1 MIHPE
6 QEGSKN
12 IFKKRFLSYL
22 TLKIKTLLFHK
33 GFAIKVTA
41 CSNGWPKK
49 KKKFQRNFLHRLR
62 CDQLPLPGI
71 ISFFLQQPEMYDFHL
86 KRSGKNTKLKFCLF
100 HDSQLN
106 YLFFNEKFSLMWSNS
121 KIFIDFITFL
131 LLFYVLG
138 FLVFGVFFWPQLMW
152 NLNSTSIKRDAVF
165 HLHSCGV
172 RVVLLT
178 ATHVCRFSPGS
189 AKPACTHPAL
199 EGDVLSLI
207 H

>member
-1 MIHPE
+1 M
-6 QEGSKN
+6 
-12 IFKKRFLSYL
+12 
-22 TLKIKTLLFHK
+22 
-33 GFAIKVTA
+33 A
-41 CSNGWPKK
+41 KK
-49 KKKFQRNFLHRLR
+49 KKEKFQWNFLHRLS

-71 ISFFLQQPEMYDFHL
+71 ISFFLQQPEMYDSDL
-86 KRSGKNTKLKFCLF
+86 KQSWKNTKLKFCIF

-106 YLFFNEKFSLMWSNS
+106 YLFFNERFSLMWSNS

-131 LLFYVLG
+131 LLLCSEFFCFLG
-138 FLVFGVFFWPQLMW
+138 FFFWPQGMW

-165 HLHSCGV
+165 HLHSCRV

-199 EGDVLSLI
+199 EGNVLSLI
-207 H
+207 L